1 MHPTMKMPARL
12 YAERDP
18 ETNEKR
24 WYETPG
30 MGDEYVRADEVERL
44 RALVADYEKMQQQHR
59 EHVRRLDVAL
69 NGDGAANQASLIDLV
84 AQFERR

>member
-1 MHPTMKMPARL
+1 MHPTMKMPVRL

-24 WYETPG
+24 WCETPG

-44 RALVADYEKMQQQHR
+44 RAELQTMKDKEA
-59 EHVRRLDVAL
+59 AL
-69 NGDGAANQASLIDLV
+69 FAMIRDPESA
-84 AQFERR
+84 

>member
-44 RALVADYEKMQQQHR
+44 RAELQTLKDKEA
-59 EHVRRLDVAL
+59 AL
-69 NGDGAANQASLIDLV
+69 FAMIRDPESN
-84 AQFERR
+84 